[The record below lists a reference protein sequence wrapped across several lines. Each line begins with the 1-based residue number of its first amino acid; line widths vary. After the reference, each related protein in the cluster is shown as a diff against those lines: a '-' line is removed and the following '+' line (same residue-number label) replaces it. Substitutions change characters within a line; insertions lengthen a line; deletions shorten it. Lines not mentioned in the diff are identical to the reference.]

1 MLKGKFHSMNA
12 LGESDDRKYSIE
24 HLNTSFI
31 SKTSS
36 YLNTKKKEC
45 IKLEERTKML
55 QNTHDKLRLQIN
67 RSKELR
73 DYVINEEQ
81 SIMEVYNW
89 YHKLKE
95 ELMENYNISIDD
107 VHKFARVIY
116 EFSKSGYDPIP
127 YLKRIF

>member
-1 MLKGKFHSMNA
+1 MNA

-67 RSKELR
+67 RSKELK
-73 DYVINEEQ
+73 DYVVNEEQ

-95 ELMENYNISIDD
+95 ELMENYNIPIDD
-107 VHKFARVIY
+107 VHKFARVTY

>member
-107 VHKFARVIY
+107 VHKFARVTY